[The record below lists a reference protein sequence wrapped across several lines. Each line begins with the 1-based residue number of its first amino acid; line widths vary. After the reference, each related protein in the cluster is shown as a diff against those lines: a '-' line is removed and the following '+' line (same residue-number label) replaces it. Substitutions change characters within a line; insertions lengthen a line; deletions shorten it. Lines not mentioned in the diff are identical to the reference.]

1 MTRSVPVSHE
11 GDHSRRQILRAAS
24 GLAVG
29 TGAVAVSGTAH
40 AAGTDHH
47 HAAAARA
54 TARQVLPGSPHRT
67 AQADGHIVSV
77 MYVEVNDNDL
87 SHVADYS
94 LAGTDTPVFDLGVIF
109 AANIN
114 YDGSKAYLSLNEQVR
129 AALDDAEHQIRPLQ
143 DRGIKVLLSILPN
156 HQGAGFANFPDA
168 DAAADFAQELA
179 DVVDRYGLDGIDF
192 DDEYAEYGTGGTDR
206 PNDHSFVDLVLSLRE
221 KLGED
226 RLITLYNIGPSAERT
241 TDGDRNAADAL
252 DYAWNPYYGTWAPP
266 EIDGMDKESLS
277 PAAVALGE
285 TDRETIT
292 EFAQR
297 TIDQGYGVFLGYN
310 LTDDDAS
317 DTLSRFTEALYGAPT
332 EHT

>member
-1 MTRSVPVSHE
+1 MTRSVPASHE
-11 GDHSRRQILRAAS
+11 DDPSRRRILRAAS
-24 GLAVG
+24 GLVVG
-29 TGAVAVSGTAH
+29 TGALAASGTAH
-40 AAGTDHH
+40 AAGAGHCLG
-47 HAAAARA
+47 AAGQE
-54 TARQVLPGSPHRT
+54 TARRVLPATPHPN
-67 AQADGHIVSV
+67 AQADGDIVSV

-94 LAGTDTPVFDLGVIF
+94 LAGTGTPVFDLAVIF

-114 YDGSKAYLSLNEQVR
+114 HDGSKAYLSLNEQVR
-129 AALDDAEHQIRPLQ
+129 ATLDDAEHQIRPLQ

-168 DAAADFAQELA
+168 DAAADFARELA
-179 DVVDRYGLDGIDF
+179 DVVDQYDLDGIDF
-192 DDEYAEYGTGGTDR
+192 DDEYAEYGTGGTDQ

-221 KLGED
+221 TLGED

-266 EIDGMDKESLS
+266 EINGMGKEEIS
-277 PAAVALGE
+277 PAAVAVGE
-285 TDRETIT
+285 TDPGTIT

-317 DTLSRFTEALYGAPT
+317 DALSRFTEVLYGAPT